1 MTTETIEQFHQRV
14 INDAGAAVRGLT
26 VALGERLGLYRALL
40 GAGPLTIDQVA
51 ERADVHPRYSRE
63 WLHAQ
68 VAADY
73 VAYDPEADTFE
84 LTATQAAVLADQDSP
99 TYAAAFFTA
108 LKALYATED
117 QLVEAYRTGGG
128 VGWAAHHASLDSGMG
143 SYFLPGYRAN
153 LVQRWL
159 PALDGVTDRLAAGGR
174 VADIGC
180 GPGHATLLIA
190 QAFPN
195 AVVHGYDYS
204 EEAIGQARENARAAG
219 LADRVLFE
227 VATADG
233 IPGGDYDLIT
243 FFNVM
248 HDLGDPETAARQ
260 VLGALAPDGVW
271 MIVEPNAHAAV
282 SDNVSPAGRMFMG
295 LSAVMCLPVAAAEQG
310 PYALGNHAGEETLGV
325 IAKDAGFTRWRRAA
339 ESAVSA
345 VYEARP

>member
-1 MTTETIEQFHQRV
+1 MTDETAARFHQRV
-14 INDAGAAVRGLT
+14 IGDAGAAVRGLT
-26 VALGERLGLYRALL
+26 VALGERLGLYRALH
-40 GAGPLTIDQVA
+40 GAGPLTIDEFA
-51 ERADVHPRYSRE
+51 ERAGIHPRYSRE

-73 VAYDPEADTFE
+73 VAHDPEAGTYR
-84 LTATQAAVLADQDSP
+84 LTEAQAAVLGDPDSA
-99 TYAAAFFTA
+99 TYAAPFFTA

-117 QLVEAYRTGGG
+117 QLAEAYRSGGG
-128 VGWAAHHASLDSGMG
+128 VGWAEHHASLDSGMG

-153 LVQRWL
+153 LVQHWL
-159 PALDGVTDRLAAGGR
+159 PALDGVTELLARGGR

-190 QAFPN
+190 QAFPD

-204 EEAIGQARENARAAG
+204 EEAISQARRNARAAG
-219 LADRVLFE
+219 LADRVVFE
-227 VATADG
+227 VAGADG
-233 IPGGDYDLIT
+233 IPGGQYDLIT
-243 FFNVM
+243 YFNVI

-260 VLGALAPDGVW
+260 VLKALTPDGVW

-282 SDNVSPAGRMFMG
+282 TDNVSPAGRLFMG

-310 PYALGNHAGEETLGV
+310 PYALGNHAGEDALGD
-325 IAKDAGFTRWRRAA
+325 IARAAGFTRWRRAT
-339 ESAVSA
+339 ESAVNA